1 MKNNITELVFI
12 LDRSGSMS
20 GLESDTIG
28 GFNSLIKKQRKQ
40 EGECFVSTV
49 LFDNVTEVLHD
60 RIKLSDVPKMTER
73 DYTVR
78 GCTALIDAIGGA
90 IHHIGNIHKYAR
102 PEDVPE
108 HTMFVI
114 TTDGMENASHTY
126 SSDEVKK
133 MIERQKKK
141 YGWEFLFIGA
151 NIDAVSTA
159 KKFGIGAD
167 RAVNYRAD
175 SIGTEV
181 LFNTVSETVCC
192 MRENQPLTADWSRK
206 IDEDNK
212 KRI

>member
-1 MKNNITELVFI
+1 MAAKTKNGQTTPLVSAAEKI
-12 LDRSGSMS
+12 S
-20 GLESDTIG
+20 
-28 GFNSLIKKQRKQ
+28 
-40 EGECFVSTV
+40 
-49 LFDNVTEVLHD
+49 
-60 RIKLSDVPKMTER
+60 IKLIDNFPNHPFYVFDDDMFELTESIR
-73 DYTVR
+73 KNGLISPVIVR
-78 GCTALIDAIGGA
+78 K
-90 IHHIGNIHKYAR
+90 KYDRYEMISGHRRKHAC
-102 PEDVPE
+102 E
-108 HTMFVI
+108 I
-114 TTDGMENASHTY
+114 LGHTY

-159 KKFGIGAD
+159 TKFGIGAD

-175 SIGTEV
+175 SRGTEV

-212 KRI
+212 KRICCICGRRKCQYDFM

>member
-159 KKFGIGAD
+159 TKFGIGAD
-167 RAVNYRAD
+167 RAVSYRVD
-175 SIGTEV
+175 SRGTEV

>member
-1 MKNNITELVFI
+1 
-12 LDRSGSMS
+12 
-20 GLESDTIG
+20 
-28 GFNSLIKKQRKQ
+28 
-40 EGECFVSTV
+40 
-49 LFDNVTEVLHD
+49 
-60 RIKLSDVPKMTER
+60 
-73 DYTVR
+73 
-78 GCTALIDAIGGA
+78 
-90 IHHIGNIHKYAR
+90 
-102 PEDVPE
+102 
-108 HTMFVI
+108 MFVI